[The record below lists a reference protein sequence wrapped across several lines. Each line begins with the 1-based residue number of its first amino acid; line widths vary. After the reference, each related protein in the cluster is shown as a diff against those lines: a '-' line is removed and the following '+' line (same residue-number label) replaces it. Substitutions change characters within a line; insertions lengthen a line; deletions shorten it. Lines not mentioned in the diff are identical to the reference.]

1 MPSFKP
7 MQHLELFGIRL
18 AATTYEELTTL
29 VFDRIKYSKSL
40 QGGIAAVAV
49 HGIMEGYN
57 DPQLRTQLNSLDW
70 VVPDGQPVRWAL
82 NYFHQ
87 AGLQQRVYGPT
98 LTLHLLEKAAQENIP
113 VFFYGSKS
121 KTLALLKQNCLAK
134 FPSLQIVGMQE
145 DRFRESTEEEKKIDR
160 QTIIKSGAKI
170 VFVGR
175 GCPRQERWVAEN
187 IEYIPAILVAVGAA
201 FDFHAGT
208 VKQAPPFLQDRG
220 LEWLFRLVQEPG
232 RLWKRYL
239 VTNTK
244 FIFLVLRQL
253 VKGS

>member
-1 MPSFKP
+1 
-7 MQHLELFGIRL
+7 MQYLDLFGIRL

-29 VFDRIKYSKSL
+29 VFDTLTNNEYPK
-40 QGGIAAVAV
+40 GGIAALAV
-49 HGIMEGYN
+49 HGLMEGYN
-57 DPQLRTQLNSLDW
+57 SASLKAQLNSLDW

-82 NYFHQ
+82 NFFHK
-87 AGLQQRVYGPT
+87 AGLKKRVYGPS
-98 LTLHLLEKAAQENIP
+98 LMLHLIKEAANRQVP
-113 VFFYGSKS
+113 VYFYGSKQQ
-121 KTLALLKQNCLAK
+121 TLDLLQKNLLQK
-134 FPSLQIVGMQE
+134 FPTLIIAGAQE
-145 DRFRESTEEEKKIDR
+145 DRFRDATPEEKKLD
-160 QTIIKSGAKI
+160 QETITRSGAKL

-187 IEYIPAILVAVGAA
+187 RDQIPAVLVAVGAA

-239 VTNTK
+239 ITNTQ
-244 FIFLVLRQL
+244 FVLLFLRKLLLRF
-253 VKGS
+253 

>member
-1 MPSFKP
+1 
-7 MQHLELFGIRL
+7 MQYLDLFGIRL
-18 AATTYEELTTL
+18 AATTYAELTTL
-29 VFDRIKYSKSL
+29 VFDRIKQSETLK
-40 QGGIAAVAV
+40 GGIAAVAV
-49 HGIMEGYN
+49 HGMMEGYN
-57 DPQLRTQLNSLDW
+57 DPILKKQINSLDW

-87 AGLQQRVYGPT
+87 ADLQQRVYGPT
-98 LTLHLLEKAAQENIP
+98 LTLHLLKRAAQENIP

-121 KTLALLKQNCLAK
+121 KTLALLKKNCLAK

-145 DRFRESTEEEKKIDR
+145 DRFRESTEEEKILDR
-160 QTIIKSGAKI
+160 QTIINSGAKI

-187 IEYIPAILVAVGAA
+187 KEFIPAILVAVGAA

-208 VKQAPPFLQDRG
+208 VKQAPPVLQDHG
-220 LEWLFRLVQEPG
+220 LEWLFRLWQEPG
-232 RLWKRYL
+232 RLWRRYL
-239 VTNTK
+239 VTNTQ
-244 FIFLVLRQL
+244 FILLVLRQL

>member
-1 MPSFKP
+1 
-7 MQHLELFGIRL
+7 MQYLDLFGIRL
-18 AATTYEELTTL
+18 AATTYAELTTL
-29 VFDRIKYSKSL
+29 VFDRIKHADTL
-40 QGGIAAVAV
+40 RGGIAAVAV
-49 HGIMEGYN
+49 HGMMEGYN
-57 DPQLRTQLNSLDW
+57 DPLLKNQLNSLDW

-87 AGLQQRVYGPT
+87 AGLLQRVYGPT
-98 LTLHLLEKAAQENIP
+98 LSLHLLEKAAKEKVP

-121 KTLALLKQNCLAK
+121 KTLSLLKQNCLAK

-145 DRFRESTEEEKKIDR
+145 DRFRESTEEEKILDR
-160 QTIIKSGAKI
+160 QTIINSGAKI

-187 IEYIPAILVAVGAA
+187 REHIPAILVAVGAA

-220 LEWLFRLVQEPG
+220 LEWLYRLWQEPG

-239 VTNTK
+239 VTNTQ
-244 FIFLVLRQL
+244 FILLVLRQL
-253 VKGS
+253 VRGS

>member
-1 MPSFKP
+1 
-7 MQHLELFGIRL
+7 MQYLDLFGIRL
-18 AATTYEELTTL
+18 AATTYAELTTL
-29 VFDRIKYSKSL
+29 VFDRIKQRETL

-49 HGIMEGYN
+49 HGMMEGYN
-57 DPQLRTQLNSLDW
+57 ELTLKKQLNSLDW

-82 NYFHQ
+82 NYFHK

-98 LTLHLLEKAAQENIP
+98 LTLHLLERAAQENIP

-134 FPSLQIVGMQE
+134 FPTLQIVGMQE
-145 DRFRESTEEEKKIDR
+145 DRFRESTEEEKILDR
-160 QTIIKSGAKI
+160 QTIINSGAKI

-187 IEYIPAILVAVGAA
+187 REHIPAILVAVGAA

-220 LEWLFRLVQEPG
+220 LEWLYRLWQEPG

-239 VTNTK
+239 VTNTQ
-244 FIFLVLRQL
+244 FILLVLRQL
-253 VKGS
+253 VRGS

>member
-1 MPSFKP
+1 
-7 MQHLELFGIRL
+7 MQYLDLFGIRL
-18 AATTYEELTTL
+18 AATTYAELTTL
-29 VFDRIKYSKSL
+29 VFDRIKQRETL

-49 HGIMEGYN
+49 HGMMEGYN
-57 DPQLRTQLNSLDW
+57 DLTLKKQLNSLDW

-82 NYFHQ
+82 NYFHK

-98 LTLHLLEKAAQENIP
+98 LTLHLLERAAQENIP

-134 FPSLQIVGMQE
+134 FPTLQIVGMLE
-145 DRFRESTEEEKKIDR
+145 DRFRESTEEEKILDR
-160 QTIIKSGAKI
+160 QTIINSGAKI

-187 IEYIPAILVAVGAA
+187 REHIPAILVAVGAA

-220 LEWLFRLVQEPG
+220 LEWLYRLWQEPG

-239 VTNTK
+239 VTNTQ
-244 FIFLVLRQL
+244 FILLVLRQL